1 MRTVNLCYLFLIF
14 FLFFDVFF
22 NSSILHSR
30 GTLRVIQIL
39 FLFFPFLATIQN
51 YPIYVQGIRNVQ
63 SERNTKWTF
72 RANQSYHHTIRLYVW
87 YKVRESYFNRCN
99 FWAEMYKESLKRTNC
114 LRLSFRKCEQV
125 SMRMLHRASIARHAK
140 IL

>member
-14 FLFFDVFF
+14 FLFFRRFL
-22 NSSILHSR
+22 SILRSYI
-30 GTLRVIQIL
+30 RVAHYVL
-39 FLFFPFLATIQN
+39 FRFFFSLFPFLTTIQN

-72 RANQSYHHTIRLYVW
+72 RANQSYHRIIRLYLW

-114 LRLSFRKCEQV
+114 LRLFF
-125 SMRMLHRASIARHAK
+125 
-140 IL
+140 